1 MVKYTNDR
9 QIIIKEREYTMKKL
23 KDSSSLKQIQ
33 RFSIRKFSAGIASV
47 VVGSFFASALISPAV
62 NAQATTPAS
71 NTHSVAK
78 QVTTQYQYLAIEEL
92 TWAQR
97 QAIKSGTPSQIAQAD
112 QVYYFVYQAK
122 RGARQL
128 PVTGEGSTLL
138 GLAAGATL
146 IVFAV
151 GLVRDKKKALTSLM
165 LVTLAGQVAL
175 VPNSQAA
182 QARLLE
188 QFNQSFQT
196 PVGQALPNPQVQ
208 IEGYEYVGYF
218 AAQELAQVAP
228 NASVDGA
235 ISEST
240 ESKASSAE
248 SSASQSSESKASS
261 AESSASETSES
272 KASSAESSASET
284 SESKASSAESSASET
299 SESKVSSA
307 ESSASETSESKA
319 SAEES
324 NSSVTPAP
332 EPPKTLDFKDL
343 DAALQAANKQVAN
356 LEAVKLSDKTPKSV
370 KAFEEELA
378 NAKKDLDT
386 LISRAQELKDNPK
399 NTEQVAINDLTKQV
413 QNLADK
419 TSKLSDNLIAQAD
432 KTPLQTVM
440 TALAELVKEAKNV
453 GLIDEVIKSQATLQ
467 NARSVVKDQDATEK
481 DVAAMVKAV
490 EALIED
496 LTYKLK
502 AQQPAPTPSKTLD
515 YKALDASL
523 QAAQA
528 QLANIEVT
536 PKNDKTPSS
545 VATFESELAKTKESL
560 TALTNQA
567 QVLKGKAGAAEQADI
582 DALTQQVQELAN
594 NSENLASLL
603 VAQVDKSAL
612 QAAMSSLIAKLNKAR
627 NLGLMDE
634 VIKTQAT
641 LQNAQSVIQDSE
653 ATEKDVEAMT
663 QSVETRSQGLQYI
676 LDNLESKEAQP

>member
-1 MVKYTNDR
+1 
-9 QIIIKEREYTMKKL
+9 MKKL

-122 RGARQL
+122 QGARQL

-175 VPNSQAA
+175 VPDSQAA

-248 SSASQSSESKASS
+248 SSASQS
-261 AESSASETSES
+261 SES

-528 QLANIEVT
+528 QLANIEAT

-545 VATFESELAKTKESL
+545 VATFESELAKAKESL

-582 DALTQQVQELAN
+582 DALTQQVQELVN

-641 LQNAQSVIQDSE
+641 LQNARSVMQDSE

-663 QSVETRSQGLQYI
+663 QAVETRSQGLQYI

>member
-1 MVKYTNDR
+1 
-9 QIIIKEREYTMKKL
+9 MKKL

-122 RGARQL
+122 QGARQL

-240 ESKASSAE
+240 ESKASSEESSASQSSESKASSAE

-272 KASSAESSASET
+272 KVSSAESSASET

-343 DAALQAANKQVAN
+343 DVALQAANKQVAN
-356 LEAVKLSDKTPKSV
+356 LEAIKLSDKTPKSV

-378 NAKKDLDT
+378 NAKKDLAT
-386 LISRAQELKDNPK
+386 LVSRAQELKGNPK

-419 TSKLSDNLIAQAD
+419 ASKLSDNLIVQAD

-453 GLIDEVIKSQATLQ
+453 GLIDEVIKSQAALQ

-502 AQQPAPTPSKTLD
+502 AQQPTPAPAPSKTLD

-528 QLANIEVT
+528 KLANIEAT
-536 PKNDKTPSS
+536 PKNGKTPSS
-545 VATFESELAKTKESL
+545 VATFESELAKAKESL

-567 QVLKGKAGAAEQADI
+567 QVLKGKADAAEQADI
-582 DALTQQVQELAN
+582 DALSQQVQELAN
-594 NSENLASLL
+594 NSENLVSLL

-612 QAAMSSLIAKLNKAR
+612 QAAMSSLTAKLNTAR
-627 NLGLMDE
+627 NLGLIDE

-641 LQNAQSVIQDSE
+641 LQNAQSVMQDSE

>member
-1 MVKYTNDR
+1 
-9 QIIIKEREYTMKKL
+9 MKKL

-33 RFSIRKFSAGIASV
+33 RFSIRKISAGIASV
-47 VVGSFFASALISPAV
+47 VVGSFFASALNSPAV

-122 RGARQL
+122 QDARQL

-261 AESSASETSES
+261 AESSASQSSES

-299 SESKVSSA
+299 SESK
-307 ESSASETSESKA
+307 A

-324 NSSVTPAP
+324 DSSVTPAP

-378 NAKKDLDT
+378 NAKKDLDV
-386 LISRAQELKDNPK
+386 LVSRAQELKDNPK

-453 GLIDEVIKSQATLQ
+453 GLIDEVIKSQAALQ

-481 DVAAMVKAV
+481 DVAAMVKSV

-502 AQQPAPTPSKTLD
+502 AQQPAPAPSKTLD

-528 QLANIEVT
+528 KVANIEAT
-536 PKNDKTPSS
+536 PKNGKTPSS
-545 VATFESELAKTKESL
+545 IATFESELAKTKESL

-567 QVLKGKAGAAEQADI
+567 QVLKGKADAAEQADI
-582 DALTQQVQELAN
+582 DALSQQVQELVN

-612 QAAMSSLIAKLNKAR
+612 QAAMSSLTAKLNIAR
-627 NLGLMDE
+627 NLGLIDE

>member
-1 MVKYTNDR
+1 
-9 QIIIKEREYTMKKL
+9 MKKL

-47 VVGSFFASALISPAV
+47 VVGSFFASALNSPAV

-97 QAIKSGTPSQIAQAD
+97 QAIKSGTPSQIAQVD

-122 RGARQL
+122 QDARQL

-261 AESSASETSES
+261 EESSASQS
-272 KASSAESSASET
+272 

-378 NAKKDLDT
+378 NAKKDLDV
-386 LISRAQELKDNPK
+386 LVSRAQELKDNPK

-453 GLIDEVIKSQATLQ
+453 GLIDEVIKSQAALQ

-528 QLANIEVT
+528 QLANIEAT

-545 VATFESELAKTKESL
+545 VATFESELAKAKESL

-582 DALTQQVQELAN
+582 DALTQQVQELVN

-641 LQNAQSVIQDSE
+641 LQNARSVMQDSE

-663 QSVETRSQGLQYI
+663 QAVETRSQGLQYI

>member
-1 MVKYTNDR
+1 
-9 QIIIKEREYTMKKL
+9 MKKL

-272 KASSAESSASET
+272 KASSAESST
-284 SESKASSAESSASET
+284 SET

-343 DAALQAANKQVAN
+343 DAALQAVNKQVAN
-356 LEAVKLSDKTPKSV
+356 LEAVKLSDKAPKSV

-386 LISRAQELKDNPK
+386 LVSRAQELKGNPK

-419 TSKLSDNLIAQAD
+419 ASKLSDNLIVQAD

-453 GLIDEVIKSQATLQ
+453 GLIDEVIKSQAALQ

-481 DVAAMVKAV
+481 DVAAMVKSV

-502 AQQPAPTPSKTLD
+502 AQQPAPAPSKTLD

-528 QLANIEVT
+528 KVANIEAT
-536 PKNDKTPSS
+536 PKNGKTPSS
-545 VATFESELAKTKESL
+545 IATFESELAKTKESL

-567 QVLKGKAGAAEQADI
+567 QVLKGKADAAEQADI
-582 DALTQQVQELAN
+582 DALNQQVQELIN

-612 QAAMSSLIAKLNKAR
+612 QAAMSSLTAKLNIAR
-627 NLGLMDE
+627 NLGLIDE
-634 VIKTQAT
+634 VVKTQAI

>member
-1 MVKYTNDR
+1 
-9 QIIIKEREYTMKKL
+9 MKKL

-33 RFSIRKFSAGIASV
+33 RFSIRKISAGIASV
-47 VVGSFFASALISPAV
+47 VVGSFFASALNSPAV

-122 RGARQL
+122 QDARQL

-261 AESSASETSES
+261 EESSASQS
-272 KASSAESSASET
+272 

-528 QLANIEVT
+528 QLANIEAT

-582 DALTQQVQELAN
+582 DALTQQVQELVN

-641 LQNAQSVIQDSE
+641 LQNARSVIQDSE

>member
-1 MVKYTNDR
+1 
-9 QIIIKEREYTMKKL
+9 MKKL
-23 KDSSSLKQIQ
+23 KDSSSLKKIQ

-122 RGARQL
+122 QGARQL

-261 AESSASETSES
+261 AESSASQSSES
-272 KASSAESSASET
+272 KASSAESSAR
-284 SESKASSAESSASET
+284 
-299 SESKVSSA
+299 
-307 ESSASETSESKA
+307 ETSESKA

-324 NSSVTPAP
+324 NSSVIPAP

-343 DAALQAANKQVAN
+343 DTALQAANKQVAN

-378 NAKKDLDT
+378 NAKKDLDV
-386 LISRAQELKDNPK
+386 LVSRAQELKDNPK

-453 GLIDEVIKSQATLQ
+453 GLIDEVIKSQAALQ

-528 QLANIEVT
+528 QLANIEAT

-545 VATFESELAKTKESL
+545 VATFESELAKAKESL

-567 QVLKGKAGAAEQADI
+567 QVLKGKAGEAEQADI
-582 DALTQQVQELAN
+582 DALNQQVQELIN

-612 QAAMSSLIAKLNKAR
+612 QAAMSSLTAKLNIAR
-627 NLGLMDE
+627 NLGLIDE

>member
-1 MVKYTNDR
+1 
-9 QIIIKEREYTMKKL
+9 MKKL

-122 RGARQL
+122 QGARQL

-175 VPNSQAA
+175 VPDSQAA

-240 ESKASSAE
+240 ESKASSEE

-299 SESKVSSA
+299 SESK
-307 ESSASETSESKA
+307 A

-343 DAALQAANKQVAN
+343 DTALQAANKQVAN
-356 LEAVKLSDKTPKSV
+356 LEVVKLSDKTPKSV

-378 NAKKDLDT
+378 NAKKDLDV
-386 LISRAQELKDNPK
+386 LVSRAQELKDNPK

-453 GLIDEVIKSQATLQ
+453 GLIDEVIKSQAALQ
-467 NARSVVKDQDATEK
+467 NARSVVKDQDVTEK

-528 QLANIEVT
+528 QLANIEAT

-545 VATFESELAKTKESL
+545 VATFESELAKAKESL

-567 QVLKGKAGAAEQADI
+567 QVLKGKAAAAEQADI
-582 DALTQQVQELAN
+582 DALTQQVQELVN

-641 LQNAQSVIQDSE
+641 LQNARSVIQDSE

>member
-1 MVKYTNDR
+1 
-9 QIIIKEREYTMKKL
+9 MKKL

-33 RFSIRKFSAGIASV
+33 RFSIRKISAGIASV
-47 VVGSFFASALISPAV
+47 VVGSFFASALNSPAV

-122 RGARQL
+122 QGARQL

-175 VPNSQAA
+175 VPDSQAA

-240 ESKASSAE
+240 ESKASSEE

-299 SESKVSSA
+299 SESK
-307 ESSASETSESKA
+307 A

-343 DAALQAANKQVAN
+343 DTALQAANKQVAN
-356 LEAVKLSDKTPKSV
+356 LEVVKLSDKTPKSV

-378 NAKKDLDT
+378 NAKKDLDV
-386 LISRAQELKDNPK
+386 LVSRAQELKDNPK

-453 GLIDEVIKSQATLQ
+453 GLIDEVIKSQAALQ
-467 NARSVVKDQDATEK
+467 NARSVVKDQDVTEK

-528 QLANIEVT
+528 QLANIEAT

-545 VATFESELAKTKESL
+545 VATFESELAKAKESL

-582 DALTQQVQELAN
+582 DALTQQVQELVN

-641 LQNAQSVIQDSE
+641 LQNARSVIQDSE

>member
-1 MVKYTNDR
+1 
-9 QIIIKEREYTMKKL
+9 MKKL

-248 SSASQSSESKASS
+248 SSAS
-261 AESSASETSES
+261 ETSES

-284 SESKASSAESSASET
+284 SESKESSAESSASQ
-299 SESKVSSA
+299 S
-307 ESSASETSESKA
+307 SESKA

-324 NSSVTPAP
+324 DSSVTPAP

-343 DAALQAANKQVAN
+343 DTALQAANKQVAN

-378 NAKKDLDT
+378 NAKKDLDV
-386 LISRAQELKDNPK
+386 LVSRAQELKDNPK

-453 GLIDEVIKSQATLQ
+453 GLIDEVIKSQAALQ

-528 QLANIEVT
+528 QLANIEAT

-545 VATFESELAKTKESL
+545 VATFESELAKAKESL

-582 DALTQQVQELAN
+582 DALSQQVQELVN

-641 LQNAQSVIQDSE
+641 LQNARSVMQDSE

-663 QSVETRSQGLQYI
+663 QAVETRSQGLQYI

>member
-1 MVKYTNDR
+1 
-9 QIIIKEREYTMKKL
+9 MKKL

-122 RGARQL
+122 QGARQL

-165 LVTLAGQVAL
+165 LVTLAGQVVL

-218 AAQELAQVAP
+218 AAQEMAQVAP

-261 AESSASETSES
+261 AESSASQSSES

-284 SESKASSAESSASET
+284 SESKE
-299 SESKVSSA
+299 SSA

-324 NSSVTPAP
+324 DSSVTPAP

-386 LISRAQELKDNPK
+386 LASRAQELKDNPK

-528 QLANIEVT
+528 QLANIEAT

-545 VATFESELAKTKESL
+545 VATFESELAKAKESL

-582 DALTQQVQELAN
+582 DALSQQVQELVN

-612 QAAMSSLIAKLNKAR
+612 QAAMSSLTAKLNIAR
-627 NLGLMDE
+627 NLGLIDE

>member
-1 MVKYTNDR
+1 
-9 QIIIKEREYTMKKL
+9 MKKL

-272 KASSAESSASET
+272 K
-284 SESKASSAESSASET
+284 
-299 SESKVSSA
+299 VSSA

-528 QLANIEVT
+528 QLANIEAT

-545 VATFESELAKTKESL
+545 VATFESELAKAKESL

-582 DALTQQVQELAN
+582 DALTQQVQELVN

-641 LQNAQSVIQDSE
+641 LQNARSVMQDSE

-663 QSVETRSQGLQYI
+663 QAVETRSQGLQYI

>member
-1 MVKYTNDR
+1 
-9 QIIIKEREYTMKKL
+9 MKKL

-122 RGARQL
+122 QGARQL

-261 AESSASETSES
+261 AESSASQSSESKASSAESSASETSES

-299 SESKVSSA
+299 SESK
-307 ESSASETSESKA
+307 A

-324 NSSVTPAP
+324 DSSVTPAP

-378 NAKKDLDT
+378 NAKKDLDV
-386 LISRAQELKDNPK
+386 LVSRAQELKDNPK

-453 GLIDEVIKSQATLQ
+453 GLIDEVIKSQAALQ

-481 DVAAMVKAV
+481 DVAAMVKSV

-502 AQQPAPTPSKTLD
+502 AQQPAPAPSKTLD

-528 QLANIEVT
+528 KVANIEAT
-536 PKNDKTPSS
+536 PKNGKTPSS
-545 VATFESELAKTKESL
+545 IATFESELAKTKESL

-567 QVLKGKAGAAEQADI
+567 QVLKGKADAAEQADI
-582 DALTQQVQELAN
+582 DALNQQVQELVN

-612 QAAMSSLIAKLNKAR
+612 QAAMSSLTAKLNIAR
-627 NLGLMDE
+627 NLGLIDE

-641 LQNAQSVIQDSE
+641 LQNARSVIQDSE

>member
-1 MVKYTNDR
+1 
-9 QIIIKEREYTMKKL
+9 MKKL

-47 VVGSFFASALISPAV
+47 VVGSFFASALISPTV

-248 SSASQSSESKASS
+248 SSAS
-261 AESSASETSES
+261 
-272 KASSAESSASET
+272 ET

-343 DAALQAANKQVAN
+343 DAALQAVNKQVAN

-386 LISRAQELKDNPK
+386 LVSRAQELKGNPK

-419 TSKLSDNLIAQAD
+419 ASKLSDNLIVQAD

-453 GLIDEVIKSQATLQ
+453 GLIDEVIKSQAALQ

-481 DVAAMVKAV
+481 DVAAMVKSV

-502 AQQPAPTPSKTLD
+502 AQQPAPAPSKTLD

-528 QLANIEVT
+528 KVANIEAT
-536 PKNDKTPSS
+536 PKNGKTPSS
-545 VATFESELAKTKESL
+545 IAIFESELAKTKESL

-567 QVLKGKAGAAEQADI
+567 QVLKGKADAAEQADI
-582 DALTQQVQELAN
+582 DALNQQVQELIN

-612 QAAMSSLIAKLNKAR
+612 QAAMSSLTAKLNIAR
-627 NLGLMDE
+627 NLGLIDE

>member
-33 RFSIRKFSAGIASV
+33 RFSIRKISAGIASV
-47 VVGSFFASALISPAV
+47 VVGSFFASALNSPAV

-248 SSASQSSESKASS
+248 SSAS
-261 AESSASETSES
+261 
-272 KASSAESSASET
+272 
-284 SESKASSAESSASET
+284 ET

-343 DAALQAANKQVAN
+343 DAALQAVNKQVAN

-386 LISRAQELKDNPK
+386 LVSRAQELKGNPK

-419 TSKLSDNLIAQAD
+419 ASKLSDNLIVQAD

-453 GLIDEVIKSQATLQ
+453 GLIDEVIKSQAALQ

-481 DVAAMVKAV
+481 DVAAMVKSV

-502 AQQPAPTPSKTLD
+502 AQQPAPAPSKTLD

-528 QLANIEVT
+528 KVANIEAT

-545 VATFESELAKTKESL
+545 IAIFESELAKTKESL

-567 QVLKGKAGAAEQADI
+567 QVLKGKADAAEQADI
-582 DALTQQVQELAN
+582 DALNQQVQELIN

-612 QAAMSSLIAKLNKAR
+612 QAAMSSLTAKLNIAR
-627 NLGLMDE
+627 NLGLIDE

>member
-1 MVKYTNDR
+1 
-9 QIIIKEREYTMKKL
+9 MKKL

-33 RFSIRKFSAGIASV
+33 RFSIRKISAGIASV
-47 VVGSFFASALISPAV
+47 VVGSFFASALNSPAV

-122 RGARQL
+122 QGARQL

-175 VPNSQAA
+175 VPDSQAA

-240 ESKASSAE
+240 ESKASSEE

-284 SESKASSAESSASET
+284 SESKAS
-299 SESKVSSA
+299 
-307 ESSASETSESKA
+307 
-319 SAEES
+319 AEES

-343 DAALQAANKQVAN
+343 DTALQAANKQVAN
-356 LEAVKLSDKTPKSV
+356 LEVVKLSDKTPKSV

-378 NAKKDLDT
+378 NAKKDLDV
-386 LISRAQELKDNPK
+386 LVSRAQELKDNPK

-453 GLIDEVIKSQATLQ
+453 GLIDEVIKSQAALQ
-467 NARSVVKDQDATEK
+467 NARSVVKDQDVTEK

-528 QLANIEVT
+528 QLANIEAT

-545 VATFESELAKTKESL
+545 VATFESELAKAKESL

-567 QVLKGKAGAAEQADI
+567 QVLKGKAAAAEQADI
-582 DALTQQVQELAN
+582 DALTQQVQELVN

-641 LQNAQSVIQDSE
+641 LQNARSVIQDSE

>member
-1 MVKYTNDR
+1 
-9 QIIIKEREYTMKKL
+9 MKKL

-122 RGARQL
+122 QGARQL

-175 VPNSQAA
+175 VPDSQAA

-261 AESSASETSES
+261 EESSASQSSES

-528 QLANIEVT
+528 QLANIEAT

-545 VATFESELAKTKESL
+545 VATFESELAKAKESL

-567 QVLKGKAGAAEQADI
+567 QVLKGKADAAEQADI
-582 DALTQQVQELAN
+582 DALTQQVQELVN

-641 LQNAQSVIQDSE
+641 LQNARSVMQDSE

-663 QSVETRSQGLQYI
+663 QAVETRSQGLQYI

>member
-1 MVKYTNDR
+1 
-9 QIIIKEREYTMKKL
+9 MKKS

-62 NAQATTPAS
+62 SAQATTPAS

-122 RGARQL
+122 QGARQL

-138 GLAAGATL
+138 GLTAGATL

-196 PVGQALPNPQVQ
+196 PVGQTLPNPQVQ

-218 AAQELAQVAP
+218 ASQELAQVAP

-272 KASSAESSASET
+272 K
-284 SESKASSAESSASET
+284 
-299 SESKVSSA
+299 VSSA

-324 NSSVTPAP
+324 NSSVTPTP

-343 DAALQAANKQVAN
+343 DVALQAANKQVAN
-356 LEAVKLSDKTPKSV
+356 LEAIKLSDKTPKSV

-378 NAKKDLDT
+378 NAKKDLAT
-386 LISRAQELKDNPK
+386 LVSRAQELKDNPK

-419 TSKLSDNLIAQAD
+419 ASKLSDNLIVQAD

-453 GLIDEVIKSQATLQ
+453 GLIDEVIKSQAALQ

-481 DVAAMVKAV
+481 DVAAMVKSV

-502 AQQPAPTPSKTLD
+502 AQQPAPAPSKTLD

-528 QLANIEVT
+528 KLANIEAT
-536 PKNDKTPSS
+536 PKNGKTPSS
-545 VATFESELAKTKESL
+545 IATFESELAKTKESL

-567 QVLKGKAGAAEQADI
+567 QVLKGKADAAEQADI
-582 DALTQQVQELAN
+582 DALNQQVQELVN

-612 QAAMSSLIAKLNKAR
+612 QAAMSSLTAKLNIAR
-627 NLGLMDE
+627 NLGLIDE

>member
-1 MVKYTNDR
+1 
-9 QIIIKEREYTMKKL
+9 MKKL

-33 RFSIRKFSAGIASV
+33 RFSIRKISAGIASV
-47 VVGSFFASALISPAV
+47 VVGSFFASALNSPAV

-122 RGARQL
+122 QDARQL
-128 PVTGEGSTLL
+128 PVTGEGSNLL

-261 AESSASETSES
+261 AESSASQS
-272 KASSAESSASET
+272 

-343 DAALQAANKQVAN
+343 DAALQAVNKQVAN

-378 NAKKDLDT
+378 NAKKDLDV
-386 LISRAQELKDNPK
+386 LVSRAQELKDNPK

-453 GLIDEVIKSQATLQ
+453 GLIDEVIKSQAALQ
-467 NARSVVKDQDATEK
+467 NARSVVKDQDASEK

-528 QLANIEVT
+528 QLANIEAT

-545 VATFESELAKTKESL
+545 VATFESELAKAKESL

-567 QVLKGKAGAAEQADI
+567 QVLKGKAGEAEQADI
-582 DALTQQVQELAN
+582 DALTQQVQELVN

>member
-1 MVKYTNDR
+1 
-9 QIIIKEREYTMKKL
+9 MKKS

-62 NAQATTPAS
+62 SAQATTPAS

-122 RGARQL
+122 QGARQL

-138 GLAAGATL
+138 GLTAGATL

-196 PVGQALPNPQVQ
+196 PVGQTLPNPQVQ

-218 AAQELAQVAP
+218 ASQELAQVAP

-284 SESKASSAESSASET
+284 SESKVSSAESSASET

-324 NSSVTPAP
+324 NSSVTPTP

-343 DAALQAANKQVAN
+343 DVALQAANKQVAN
-356 LEAVKLSDKTPKSV
+356 LEAIKLSDKTPKSV

-378 NAKKDLDT
+378 NAKKDLAT
-386 LISRAQELKDNPK
+386 LVSRAQELKDNPK

-419 TSKLSDNLIAQAD
+419 ASKLSDNLIVQAD

-453 GLIDEVIKSQATLQ
+453 GLIDEVIKSQAALQ

-481 DVAAMVKAV
+481 DVAAMVKSV

-502 AQQPAPTPSKTLD
+502 AQQPAPAPSKTLD

-528 QLANIEVT
+528 KLANIEAT
-536 PKNDKTPSS
+536 PKNGKTPSS
-545 VATFESELAKTKESL
+545 IATFESELAKTKESL

-567 QVLKGKAGAAEQADI
+567 QVLKGKADAAEQADI
-582 DALTQQVQELAN
+582 DALNQQVQELVN

-612 QAAMSSLIAKLNKAR
+612 QAAMSSLTAKLNIAR
-627 NLGLMDE
+627 NLGLIDE

>member
-1 MVKYTNDR
+1 
-9 QIIIKEREYTMKKL
+9 MKKF

-122 RGARQL
+122 QGARQL

-138 GLAAGATL
+138 GLTAGATL

-196 PVGQALPNPQVQ
+196 PVGQTLPNPQVQ

-218 AAQELAQVAP
+218 ASQELAQVAP

-284 SESKASSAESSASET
+284 SESK
-299 SESKVSSA
+299 VSSA

-324 NSSVTPAP
+324 NSSVTPTP

-343 DAALQAANKQVAN
+343 DVALQAANKQVAN
-356 LEAVKLSDKTPKSV
+356 LEAIKLSDKTPKSV

-386 LISRAQELKDNPK
+386 LVSRAQELKGNPK

-419 TSKLSDNLIAQAD
+419 ASKLSDNLIVQAD

-453 GLIDEVIKSQATLQ
+453 GLIDEVIKSQAALQ

-481 DVAAMVKAV
+481 DVAAMVKSV

-502 AQQPAPTPSKTLD
+502 AQQPAPAPSKTLD

-528 QLANIEVT
+528 KVANIEAT
-536 PKNDKTPSS
+536 PKNGKTPSS
-545 VATFESELAKTKESL
+545 IATFESELAKTKESL

-567 QVLKGKAGAAEQADI
+567 QVLKGKADAAEQADI
-582 DALTQQVQELAN
+582 DALNQQVQELIN

-612 QAAMSSLIAKLNKAR
+612 QAAMSSLTAKLNIAR
-627 NLGLMDE
+627 NLGLIDE

-676 LDNLESKEAQP
+676 LYNLESKEAQP

>member
-1 MVKYTNDR
+1 
-9 QIIIKEREYTMKKL
+9 MKKL

-343 DAALQAANKQVAN
+343 DAALQAVNKQVAN

-386 LISRAQELKDNPK
+386 LVSRAQELKGNPK

-419 TSKLSDNLIAQAD
+419 ASKLSDNLIVQAD

-453 GLIDEVIKSQATLQ
+453 GLIDEVIKSQAALQ

-481 DVAAMVKAV
+481 DVAAMVKSV

-502 AQQPAPTPSKTLD
+502 AQQPAPAPSKTLD

-528 QLANIEVT
+528 KVANIEAT
-536 PKNDKTPSS
+536 PKNGKTPSS
-545 VATFESELAKTKESL
+545 IATFESELAKTKESL

-567 QVLKGKAGAAEQADI
+567 QVLKGKADAAEQADI
-582 DALTQQVQELAN
+582 DALNQQVQELIN

-612 QAAMSSLIAKLNKAR
+612 QAAMSSLTAKLNIAR
-627 NLGLMDE
+627 NLGLIDE
-634 VIKTQAT
+634 VVKTQAI

>member
-1 MVKYTNDR
+1 
-9 QIIIKEREYTMKKL
+9 MKKS

-71 NTHSVAK
+71 NTHSVVK

-122 RGARQL
+122 QGARQL

-138 GLAAGATL
+138 GLTAGATL

-196 PVGQALPNPQVQ
+196 PVGQTLPNPQVQ

-218 AAQELAQVAP
+218 ASQELAQVAP

-248 SSASQSSESKASS
+248 SSASQS
-261 AESSASETSES
+261 SES

-343 DAALQAANKQVAN
+343 DVALQAANKQVAN

-386 LISRAQELKDNPK
+386 LVSRAQELKGNPK

-419 TSKLSDNLIAQAD
+419 ASKLSDNLIVQAD

-453 GLIDEVIKSQATLQ
+453 GLIDEVIKSQAALQ

-481 DVAAMVKAV
+481 DVAAMVKSV

-502 AQQPAPTPSKTLD
+502 AQQPAPAPSKTLD

-528 QLANIEVT
+528 KVANIEAT
-536 PKNDKTPSS
+536 PKNGKTPSS
-545 VATFESELAKTKESL
+545 IATFESELAKTKESL

-567 QVLKGKAGAAEQADI
+567 QVLKGKADAAEQADI
-582 DALTQQVQELAN
+582 DALNQQVQELVN

-612 QAAMSSLIAKLNKAR
+612 QVAMSSLTAKLNIAR
-627 NLGLMDE
+627 NLGLIDE

>member
-1 MVKYTNDR
+1 
-9 QIIIKEREYTMKKL
+9 MKKL

-33 RFSIRKFSAGIASV
+33 RFSIRKLSAGIASV

-122 RGARQL
+122 QGARQL

-284 SESKASSAESSASET
+284 SESKESSAESSASQ
-299 SESKVSSA
+299 S
-307 ESSASETSESKA
+307 SESKA

-343 DAALQAANKQVAN
+343 DTALQAANKQVAN

-386 LISRAQELKDNPK
+386 LVSRAQELKDNPK

-453 GLIDEVIKSQATLQ
+453 GLIDEVIKSQAALQ
-467 NARSVVKDQDATEK
+467 NARSVVKDQDASEK

-528 QLANIEVT
+528 QLANIEAT

-545 VATFESELAKTKESL
+545 VATFESELAKAKESL

-641 LQNAQSVIQDSE
+641 LQNARSVMQDSE

-663 QSVETRSQGLQYI
+663 QAVETRSQGLQYI

>member
-1 MVKYTNDR
+1 
-9 QIIIKEREYTMKKL
+9 MKKL

-33 RFSIRKFSAGIASV
+33 RFSIRKISAGIASV
-47 VVGSFFASALISPAV
+47 VVGSFFASALNSPAV

-97 QAIKSGTPSQIAQAD
+97 QAIKSGTPSQIAQVD

-122 RGARQL
+122 QDARQL

-240 ESKASSAE
+240 
-248 SSASQSSESKASS
+248 
-261 AESSASETSES
+261 
-272 KASSAESSASET
+272 
-284 SESKASSAESSASET
+284 ESKASSAESSASET

-528 QLANIEVT
+528 QLANIEAT

-545 VATFESELAKTKESL
+545 VATFESELAKAKESL

-582 DALTQQVQELAN
+582 DALTQQVQELVN

-641 LQNAQSVIQDSE
+641 LQNARSVMQDSE

-663 QSVETRSQGLQYI
+663 QAVETRSQGLQYI

>member
-1 MVKYTNDR
+1 
-9 QIIIKEREYTMKKL
+9 MKKL

-33 RFSIRKFSAGIASV
+33 RFSIRKISAGIASV
-47 VVGSFFASALISPAV
+47 VVGSFFASALNSPAV

-122 RGARQL
+122 QDARQL

-240 ESKASSAE
+240 
-248 SSASQSSESKASS
+248 
-261 AESSASETSES
+261 ES

-528 QLANIEVT
+528 QLANIEAT

-545 VATFESELAKTKESL
+545 VATFESELAKAKESL

-582 DALTQQVQELAN
+582 DALTQQVQELVN

-641 LQNAQSVIQDSE
+641 LQNARSVMQDSE

-663 QSVETRSQGLQYI
+663 QAVETRSQGLQYI

>member
-1 MVKYTNDR
+1 
-9 QIIIKEREYTMKKL
+9 MKKL

-33 RFSIRKFSAGIASV
+33 RFSIRKISAGIASV
-47 VVGSFFASALISPAV
+47 VVGSFFASALNSPAV

-240 ESKASSAE
+240 ESKASSEE

-284 SESKASSAESSASET
+284 SESKA
-299 SESKVSSA
+299 SSA

-378 NAKKDLDT
+378 NAKKDLDV
-386 LISRAQELKDNPK
+386 LVSRAQELKDNPK

-453 GLIDEVIKSQATLQ
+453 GLIDEVIKSQAALQ
-467 NARSVVKDQDATEK
+467 NARSVVKDQDVTEK

-502 AQQPAPTPSKTLD
+502 AQQPAPAPSKTLD

-528 QLANIEVT
+528 KVANIEAT
-536 PKNDKTPSS
+536 PKNGKTPSS
-545 VATFESELAKTKESL
+545 IATFESELAKAKESL

-582 DALTQQVQELAN
+582 DALTQQVQELVN

-641 LQNAQSVIQDSE
+641 LQNARSVIQDSE

>member
-1 MVKYTNDR
+1 
-9 QIIIKEREYTMKKL
+9 MKKL

-165 LVTLAGQVAL
+165 LVTLAGQVVL

-248 SSASQSSESKASS
+248 SSASQS
-261 AESSASETSES
+261 SES

-378 NAKKDLDT
+378 NAKKDLDV
-386 LISRAQELKDNPK
+386 LVSRAQELKDNPK

-453 GLIDEVIKSQATLQ
+453 GLIDEVIKSQAALQ

-481 DVAAMVKAV
+481 DVAAMVKSV

-502 AQQPAPTPSKTLD
+502 AQQPAPAPSKTLD

-528 QLANIEVT
+528 KVANIEAT
-536 PKNDKTPSS
+536 PKNGKTPSS
-545 VATFESELAKTKESL
+545 IATFESELAKTKESL

-567 QVLKGKAGAAEQADI
+567 QVLKGKADAAEQADI
-582 DALTQQVQELAN
+582 DALNQQVQELIN

-612 QAAMSSLIAKLNKAR
+612 QAAMSSLTAKLNIAR
-627 NLGLMDE
+627 NLGLIDE
-634 VIKTQAT
+634 VVKTQAI

>member
-1 MVKYTNDR
+1 
-9 QIIIKEREYTMKKL
+9 MKKL

-122 RGARQL
+122 QGARQL

-261 AESSASETSES
+261 AESSASQSSES

-299 SESKVSSA
+299 SESK
-307 ESSASETSESKA
+307 A

-324 NSSVTPAP
+324 DSSVTPAP

-378 NAKKDLDT
+378 NAKKDLDV
-386 LISRAQELKDNPK
+386 LVSRAQELKDNPK

-419 TSKLSDNLIAQAD
+419 TSKLSDNLITQAD

-453 GLIDEVIKSQATLQ
+453 GLIDEVIKSQAALQ

-481 DVAAMVKAV
+481 DVAAMVKSV

-502 AQQPAPTPSKTLD
+502 AQQPAPAPSKTLD

-528 QLANIEVT
+528 KVANIEAT
-536 PKNDKTPSS
+536 PKNGKTPSS
-545 VATFESELAKTKESL
+545 IATFESELAKTKESL

-567 QVLKGKAGAAEQADI
+567 QVLKGKADAAEQADI
-582 DALTQQVQELAN
+582 DALNQQVQELVN

-612 QAAMSSLIAKLNKAR
+612 QAAMSSLTAKLNIAR
-627 NLGLMDE
+627 NLGLIDE

>member
-1 MVKYTNDR
+1 
-9 QIIIKEREYTMKKL
+9 MKKL

-218 AAQELAQVAP
+218 AAQEMAQVAP

-248 SSASQSSESKASS
+248 SSASETSESKESS
-261 AESSASETSES
+261 AESSASQS
-272 KASSAESSASET
+272 
-284 SESKASSAESSASET
+284 
-299 SESKVSSA
+299 
-307 ESSASETSESKA
+307 SESKA

-324 NSSVTPAP
+324 DSSVTPAP

-378 NAKKDLDT
+378 NAKKDLDV
-386 LISRAQELKDNPK
+386 LVSRAQELKDNPK

-453 GLIDEVIKSQATLQ
+453 GLIDEVIKSQAALQ

-490 EALIED
+490 EALTED

-502 AQQPAPTPSKTLD
+502 AQQPAPAPSKTLD
-515 YKALDASL
+515 YSALDASL

-528 QLANIEVT
+528 QLANIEAT

-545 VATFESELAKTKESL
+545 VATFESELAKAKESL

-582 DALTQQVQELAN
+582 DALTQQVQELVN

-627 NLGLMDE
+627 NLGLIDE

-663 QSVETRSQGLQYI
+663 QAVETRSQGLQYI

>member
-1 MVKYTNDR
+1 
-9 QIIIKEREYTMKKL
+9 MKKL

-71 NTHSVAK
+71 NTHSQAK

-97 QAIKSGTPSQIAQAD
+97 QAIKAGTPSQIAQTD

-122 RGARQL
+122 QGARQL
-128 PVTGEGSTLL
+128 PVTGEGSALL

-151 GLVRDKKKALTSLM
+151 GLIRDKKKALTSLM
-165 LVTLAGQVAL
+165 LVTLAGQVVL

-196 PVGQALPNPQVQ
+196 PVGQTLPNPQVQ

-218 AAQELAQVAP
+218 ASQELAQVAANP
-228 NASVDGA
+228 SVDGA
-235 ISEST
+235 ISGLI
-240 ESKASSAE
+240 ESKS
-248 SSASQSSESKASS
+248 SSE
-261 AESSASETSES
+261 ESSASETSES
-272 KASSAESSASET
+272 KESSKESSAGET
-284 SESKASSAESSASET
+284 SESKAST
-299 SESKVSSA
+299 
-307 ESSASETSESKA
+307 
-319 SAEES
+319 EES
-324 NSSVTPAP
+324 NSSVTPTP

-343 DAALQAANKQVAN
+343 DAALQAVNKQVAN

-386 LISRAQELKDNPK
+386 LVSRAQELKGNPK

-419 TSKLSDNLIAQAD
+419 ASKLSDNLIVQAD

-453 GLIDEVIKSQATLQ
+453 GLIDEVIKSQAALQ

-481 DVAAMVKAV
+481 DVAAMVKSV

-502 AQQPAPTPSKTLD
+502 AQQPAPAPSKTLD

-528 QLANIEVT
+528 KVANIEAT
-536 PKNDKTPSS
+536 PKNGKTPSS
-545 VATFESELAKTKESL
+545 IATFESELAKTKESL

-567 QVLKGKAGAAEQADI
+567 QVLKGKADAAEQADI
-582 DALTQQVQELAN
+582 DALNQQVQELIN

-612 QAAMSSLIAKLNKAR
+612 QAAMSSLTAKLNIAR
-627 NLGLMDE
+627 NLGLIDE

>member
-1 MVKYTNDR
+1 
-9 QIIIKEREYTMKKL
+9 MKKL

-71 NTHSVAK
+71 NTHSQAK

-97 QAIKSGTPSQIAQAD
+97 QAIKAGTPSQIAQTD

-122 RGARQL
+122 QGARQL
-128 PVTGEGSTLL
+128 PVTGEGSALL

-151 GLVRDKKKALTSLM
+151 GLIRDKKKALTSLM
-165 LVTLAGQVAL
+165 LVTLAGQVVL

-196 PVGQALPNPQVQ
+196 PVGQTLPNPQVQ

-218 AAQELAQVAP
+218 ASQELAQVAANP
-228 NASVDGA
+228 SVDGA
-235 ISEST
+235 ISGLI
-240 ESKASSAE
+240 ESKS
-248 SSASQSSESKASS
+248 SSE
-261 AESSASETSES
+261 ESSASETSES
-272 KASSAESSASET
+272 KESSKESSAGET
-284 SESKASSAESSASET
+284 SESKAST
-299 SESKVSSA
+299 
-307 ESSASETSESKA
+307 
-319 SAEES
+319 EES
-324 NSSVTPAP
+324 NSSVTPTP

-343 DAALQAANKQVAN
+343 DAALQAVNKQVAN

-386 LISRAQELKDNPK
+386 LVSRAQELKGNPK
-399 NTEQVAINDLTKQV
+399 NTEHVAINDLTKQV

-419 TSKLSDNLIAQAD
+419 ASKLSDNLIVQAD

-453 GLIDEVIKSQATLQ
+453 GLIDEVIKSQAALQ

-481 DVAAMVKAV
+481 DVAAMVKSV

-502 AQQPAPTPSKTLD
+502 AQQPAPAPSKTLD

-528 QLANIEVT
+528 KVANIEAT
-536 PKNDKTPSS
+536 PKNGKTPSS
-545 VATFESELAKTKESL
+545 IATFESELAKTKESL

-567 QVLKGKAGAAEQADI
+567 QVLKGKADAAEQADI
-582 DALTQQVQELAN
+582 DALNQQVQELIN

-612 QAAMSSLIAKLNKAR
+612 QAAMSSLTAKLNIAR
-627 NLGLMDE
+627 NLGLIDE

>member
-1 MVKYTNDR
+1 
-9 QIIIKEREYTMKKL
+9 MKKL

-284 SESKASSAESSASET
+284 SESK
-299 SESKVSSA
+299 VSSA

-343 DAALQAANKQVAN
+343 DAALQAVNKQVAN

-386 LISRAQELKDNPK
+386 LVSRAQELKGNPK

-419 TSKLSDNLIAQAD
+419 ASKLSDNLIVQAD

-453 GLIDEVIKSQATLQ
+453 GLIDEVIKSQAALQ

-481 DVAAMVKAV
+481 DVAAMVKSV

-502 AQQPAPTPSKTLD
+502 AQQPAPAPSKTLD

-528 QLANIEVT
+528 QLANIEAT

-545 VATFESELAKTKESL
+545 VATFESELAKAKESL

-567 QVLKGKAGAAEQADI
+567 QVLKGKAGEAEQADI
-582 DALTQQVQELAN
+582 DALTQQVQELVN

-641 LQNAQSVIQDSE
+641 LQNARSVIQDSE

>member
-1 MVKYTNDR
+1 
-9 QIIIKEREYTMKKL
+9 MKKL

-78 QVTTQYQYLAIEEL
+78 QVTTQYQYLAVEEL

-122 RGARQL
+122 QGARQL
-128 PVTGEGSTLL
+128 PVTGEGSALL

-196 PVGQALPNPQVQ
+196 PVGQTLPNPQVQ

-228 NASVDGA
+228 NPSLDGA
-235 ISEST
+235 ASESKSSTAESSSSESTESKSSSQESSSSEST
-240 ESKASSAE
+240 ESKASTAE
-248 SSASQSSESKASS
+248 SSASERSESKSS
-261 AESSASETSES
+261 SKESSASETSES
-272 KASSAESSASET
+272 KSSSE
-284 SESKASSAESSASET
+284 
-299 SESKVSSA
+299 

-343 DAALQAANKQVAN
+343 DSALQTANKQVAN

-378 NAKKDLDT
+378 NAKKDLNT
-386 LISRAQELKDNPK
+386 LVSRAQELKDNPK

-419 TSKLSDNLIAQAD
+419 TSKLSDNLIVQAD

-453 GLIDEVIKSQATLQ
+453 GLIDEVIKSQAALQ

-481 DVAAMVKAV
+481 DVAAMVKSV

-502 AQQPAPTPSKTLD
+502 AQQPAPAPSKTLD

-528 QLANIEVT
+528 KLANIEAT
-536 PKNDKTPSS
+536 PKNGKTPSS
-545 VATFESELAKTKESL
+545 IATFDSELAKTKESL

-567 QVLKGKAGAAEQADI
+567 QVLKGKADAAEQADI
-582 DALTQQVQELAN
+582 DALNQQVQELIN

-612 QAAMSSLIAKLNKAR
+612 QVAMSSLTAKLNIAR
-627 NLGLMDE
+627 NLGLIDE

>member
-1 MVKYTNDR
+1 
-9 QIIIKEREYTMKKL
+9 MKKL

-33 RFSIRKFSAGIASV
+33 RFSIRKISAGIASV
-47 VVGSFFASALISPAV
+47 VVGSFFASALNSPAV

-122 RGARQL
+122 QGARQL

-467 NARSVVKDQDATEK
+467 NARSVVKEQDATEK

-545 VATFESELAKTKESL
+545 VATFESELAKAKESL

-567 QVLKGKAGAAEQADI
+567 QVLKGKAGEAEQADI
-582 DALTQQVQELAN
+582 DALTQQVQELVN

-641 LQNAQSVIQDSE
+641 LQNARSVIQDSE

>member
-122 RGARQL
+122 QGARQL

-284 SESKASSAESSASET
+284 SESK
-299 SESKVSSA
+299 VSSA

-378 NAKKDLDT
+378 NAKKDLDV
-386 LISRAQELKDNPK
+386 LVSRAQELKDNPK

-453 GLIDEVIKSQATLQ
+453 GLIDEVIKSQAALQ

-528 QLANIEVT
+528 QLANIEAT

-545 VATFESELAKTKESL
+545 VATFESELAKAKESL

-567 QVLKGKAGAAEQADI
+567 QVLKGKADAAEQADI
-582 DALTQQVQELAN
+582 DALNQQVQELVN

-641 LQNAQSVIQDSE
+641 LQNARSVIQDSE

>member
-71 NTHSVAK
+71 NTHSVVK

-122 RGARQL
+122 QGARQL

-284 SESKASSAESSASET
+284 SESKAS
-299 SESKVSSA
+299 
-307 ESSASETSESKA
+307 
-319 SAEES
+319 AEES

-343 DAALQAANKQVAN
+343 DVALQAANKQVAN

-378 NAKKDLDT
+378 NAKKDLDV
-386 LISRAQELKDNPK
+386 LVSRAQELKDNPK

-663 QSVETRSQGLQYI
+663 QAVETRSQGLQYI

>member
-1 MVKYTNDR
+1 
-9 QIIIKEREYTMKKL
+9 MKKL

-248 SSASQSSESKASS
+248 SSAS
-261 AESSASETSES
+261 ETSES

-284 SESKASSAESSASET
+284 SESKAS
-299 SESKVSSA
+299 
-307 ESSASETSESKA
+307 
-319 SAEES
+319 
-324 NSSVTPAP
+324 
-332 EPPKTLDFKDL
+332 
-343 DAALQAANKQVAN
+343 
-356 LEAVKLSDKTPKSV
+356 
-370 KAFEEELA
+370 
-378 NAKKDLDT
+378 
-386 LISRAQELKDNPK
+386 
-399 NTEQVAINDLTKQV
+399 
-413 QNLADK
+413 
-419 TSKLSDNLIAQAD
+419 
-432 KTPLQTVM
+432 
-440 TALAELVKEAKNV
+440 
-453 GLIDEVIKSQATLQ
+453 
-467 NARSVVKDQDATEK
+467 
-481 DVAAMVKAV
+481 
-490 EALIED
+490 
-496 LTYKLK
+496 
-502 AQQPAPTPSKTLD
+502 
-515 YKALDASL
+515 
-523 QAAQA
+523 
-528 QLANIEVT
+528 
-536 PKNDKTPSS
+536 
-545 VATFESELAKTKESL
+545 
-560 TALTNQA
+560 
-567 QVLKGKAGAAEQADI
+567 
-582 DALTQQVQELAN
+582 
-594 NSENLASLL
+594 
-603 VAQVDKSAL
+603 
-612 QAAMSSLIAKLNKAR
+612 
-627 NLGLMDE
+627 
-634 VIKTQAT
+634 
-641 LQNAQSVIQDSE
+641 
-653 ATEKDVEAMT
+653 
-663 QSVETRSQGLQYI
+663 
-676 LDNLESKEAQP
+676 

>member
-1 MVKYTNDR
+1 
-9 QIIIKEREYTMKKL
+9 MKKS

-71 NTHSVAK
+71 NTHSVVK

-122 RGARQL
+122 QGARQL

-138 GLAAGATL
+138 GLTAGATL

-196 PVGQALPNPQVQ
+196 PVGQTLPNPQVQ

-218 AAQELAQVAP
+218 ASQELAQVAP

-240 ESKASSAE
+240 ESKASSAESSASQSSESKASSAE

-343 DAALQAANKQVAN
+343 DVALQAANKQVAN

-386 LISRAQELKDNPK
+386 LVSRAQELKGNPK

-419 TSKLSDNLIAQAD
+419 ASKLSDNLIVQAD

-453 GLIDEVIKSQATLQ
+453 GLIDEVIKSQAALQ

-481 DVAAMVKAV
+481 DVAAMVKSV

-502 AQQPAPTPSKTLD
+502 AQQPAPAPSKTLD

-528 QLANIEVT
+528 KVANIEAT
-536 PKNDKTPSS
+536 PKNGKTPSS
-545 VATFESELAKTKESL
+545 IATFESELAKTKESL

-567 QVLKGKAGAAEQADI
+567 QVLKGKADAAEQADI
-582 DALTQQVQELAN
+582 DALNQQVQELVN

-612 QAAMSSLIAKLNKAR
+612 QVAMSSLTAKLNIAR
-627 NLGLMDE
+627 NLGLIDE

>member
-1 MVKYTNDR
+1 
-9 QIIIKEREYTMKKL
+9 MKKL

-78 QVTTQYQYLAIEEL
+78 QVTTQYQYLAVEEL

-97 QAIKSGTPSQIAQAD
+97 QAIKAGTPSQIAQAD

-122 RGARQL
+122 QGARQL

-196 PVGQALPNPQVQ
+196 PVGQSLPKPQVQ

-240 ESKASSAE
+240 ESKASSEESSASQSSESKASSAE

-272 KASSAESSASET
+272 KASSAESSASE
-284 SESKASSAESSASET
+284 S

-343 DAALQAANKQVAN
+343 DVALQAANKQVAN

-386 LISRAQELKDNPK
+386 LVSRAQELKDNPK
-399 NTEQVAINDLTKQV
+399 NTEQVAINELTKQV

-419 TSKLSDNLIAQAD
+419 TSKLSDNLIVQAD

-453 GLIDEVIKSQATLQ
+453 GLIDEVIKSQAALQ
-467 NARSVVKDQDATEK
+467 NARSVVKDQDASEK
-481 DVAAMVKAV
+481 DVVAMVKAV

-528 QLANIEVT
+528 QLANIEAT

-545 VATFESELAKTKESL
+545 VATFESELAKAKESL

-567 QVLKGKAGAAEQADI
+567 QVLKGKAAAAEQADI
-582 DALTQQVQELAN
+582 DVLTQQVQELVN

-641 LQNAQSVIQDSE
+641 LQNARSVIQDSE
-653 ATEKDVEAMT
+653 VTEKDVEAMT